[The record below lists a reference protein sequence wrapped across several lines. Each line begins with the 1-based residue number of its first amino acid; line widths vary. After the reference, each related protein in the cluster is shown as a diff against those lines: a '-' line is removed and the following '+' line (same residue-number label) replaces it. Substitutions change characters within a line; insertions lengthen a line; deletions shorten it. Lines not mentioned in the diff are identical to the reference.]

1 MPELPEVETVVRGLR
16 ETLPGRRIL
25 AARLGKTD
33 FIDDP
38 AAIEL
43 HLPGKRI
50 EAVRRVGKFLVFDL
64 CAGAANQA
72 EQHHL
77 IVHLGMTGQLITIP
91 REAPA
96 AAHTHVY
103 FELDDG
109 RDLRYIDPRR
119 FGRMALVSAD
129 GHHEMLGHLGAEPLE
144 ISEDEFRA
152 MLAVRR
158 ARIKALLLDQG
169 VLRGMGNIYSDE
181 CLWWA
186 RIHPSRLA
194 ANLDR
199 DAVRR
204 LHKAVRKVL
213 NEAIAKRGSSISN
226 YRDSDGNPGE
236 FQARH
241 RVYQRTGKKCF
252 RCAALIRHAIVAGRS
267 THFCPQCQPAPRAR
281 TRPRK
286 RGTTRKNKSARRR

>member
-38 AAIEL
+38 GAIEQ
-43 HLPGKRI
+43 HVPGKRI

-64 CAGAANQA
+64 HAGAANPA
-72 EQHHL
+72 ERHHL
-77 IVHLGMTGQLITIP
+77 IVHLGMTGQLITMP

-129 GHHEMLGHLGAEPLE
+129 GHHEVLGHLGAEPLE

-152 MLAVRR
+152 KLAGRR
-158 ARIKALLLDQG
+158 ARIKALLLDQS

-194 ANLDR
+194 ASLDR
-199 DAVRR
+199 DAVHR

-226 YRDSDGNPGE
+226 YPRFRRKSGRVSGAPSRVSAAREEVLPLRHADPPHHGGRPQHPFLSAVPVRAP
-236 FQARH
+236 FAHPQARC
-241 RVYQRTGKKCF
+241 YT
-252 RCAALIRHAIVAGRS
+252 
-267 THFCPQCQPAPRAR
+267 
-281 TRPRK
+281 
-286 RGTTRKNKSARRR
+286 

>member
-25 AARLGKTD
+25 AARLGQTD

-38 AAIEL
+38 AALEQ
-43 HLPGKRI
+43 HVPGKRV
-50 EAVRRVGKFLVFDL
+50 EAVRRMGKFLVFDL
-64 CAGAANQA
+64 HSGA
-72 EQHHL
+72 ESSSEPYHL
-77 IVHLGMTGQLITIP
+77 IVHLGMTGQLITMP

-96 AAHTHVY
+96 VPHTHVY

-119 FGRMALVSAD
+119 FGRMALVSAE
-129 GHHEMLGHLGAEPLE
+129 GYHEVLGHLGAEPLE
-144 ISEDEFRA
+144 VSEDQLRA
-152 MLAVRR
+152 KLAGRR
-158 ARIKALLLDQG
+158 SRIKALLLDQS

-194 ANLDR
+194 ANLNR
-199 DAVRR
+199 DEVRR
-204 LHKAVRKVL
+204 LLKAVRKVL
-213 NEAIAKRGSSISN
+213 NEAISKRGSSISN
-226 YRDSDGNPGE
+226 YRDSNGDMGE

-252 RCAALIRHAIVAGRS
+252 RCGALIRHNIVAGRS
-267 THFCPQCQPAPRAR
+267 THFCPQCQRPPRSHR
-281 TRPRK
+281 PTRK
-286 RGTTRKNKSARRR
+286 SGTTRKNKSARHR

>member
-1 MPELPEVETVVRGLR
+1 
-16 ETLPGRRIL
+16 
-25 AARLGKTD
+25 
-33 FIDDP
+33 
-38 AAIEL
+38 
-43 HLPGKRI
+43 
-50 EAVRRVGKFLVFDL
+50 VGKFLVFDL
-64 CAGAANQA
+64 HAGAANPA
-72 EQHHL
+72 ERHHL
-77 IVHLGMTGQLITIP
+77 IVHLGMTGQLITMP

-129 GHHEMLGHLGAEPLE
+129 GHREVLGHLGAEPLE

-152 MLAVRR
+152 KLAGRR
-158 ARIKALLLDQG
+158 ARIKALLLDQS

-194 ANLDR
+194 ASLDR
-199 DAVRR
+199 DAVHR

-241 RVYQRTGKKCF
+241 RVYQRQEKKCF
-252 RCAALIRHAIVAGRS
+252 RCGTLIRHTMVAGRS
-267 THFCPQCQPAPRAR
+267 THFCPQCQSAPRSR
-281 TRPRK
+281 THK
-286 RGTTRKNKSARRR
+286 HGATRKSKSARRR

>member
-38 AAIEL
+38 AALEQ
-43 HLPGKRI
+43 HVPGKRI
-50 EAVRRVGKFLVFDL
+50 EAVRRMGKFLVFDL
-64 CAGAANQA
+64 NSGAGSSA

-119 FGRMALVSAD
+119 FGRMALVSAE
-129 GHHEMLGHLGAEPLE
+129 GQQEVLGRLGVEPLE
-144 ISEDEFRA
+144 ISEDQFRTK
-152 MLAVRR
+152 LAGRR
-158 ARIKALLLDQG
+158 ARIKALLLDQS

-194 ANLDR
+194 ANLDP
-199 DAVRR
+199 DAVHR

-226 YRDSDGNPGE
+226 YRDSNGDMGE

-252 RCAALIRHAIVAGRS
+252 RCGTLIRHNIVAGRS
-267 THFCPQCQPAPRAR
+267 THFCPQCQPAPRTR
-281 TRPRK
+281 TPAHQRPA
-286 RGTTRKNKSARRR
+286 TRKSKSARRR

>member
-38 AAIEL
+38 AALEQ
-43 HLPGKRI
+43 HVPGKRI
-50 EAVRRVGKFLVFDL
+50 EAVRRMGKFLVFDL
-64 CAGAANQA
+64 DSGVGSAA

-77 IVHLGMTGQLITIP
+77 IVHLGMTGQLMTMP

-119 FGRMALVSAD
+119 FGRMALVTAE
-129 GHHEMLGHLGAEPLE
+129 GHQEVLGNLGVEPLE
-144 ISEDEFRA
+144 ISEGDLRA
-152 MLAVRR
+152 KLAGRR
-158 ARIKALLLDQG
+158 SRIKALLLDQS

-186 RIHPSRLA
+186 HIHPSRLA
-194 ANLDR
+194 ANLDS

-226 YRDSDGNPGE
+226 YRDSNGDMGE

-252 RCAALIRHAIVAGRS
+252 RCATLIRHNIVAGRS
-267 THFCPQCQPAPRAR
+267 THFCPKCQPAPR
-281 TRPRK
+281 TRPTAGK
-286 RGTTRKNKSARRR
+286 RGVTRKSKSARRR

>member
-16 ETLPGRRIL
+16 ATLPGRRIL

-38 AAIEL
+38 AALEQ
-43 HLPGKRI
+43 HVPGTRI
-50 EAVRRVGKFLVFDL
+50 EAVRRMGKFLVFDL
-64 CAGAANQA
+64 HSGAGSAA

-77 IVHLGMTGQLITIP
+77 IVHLGMTGQLMTIA

-119 FGRMALVSAD
+119 FGRMALVTAE
-129 GHHEMLGHLGAEPLE
+129 GHQEVLGNLGVEPLE
-144 ISEDEFRA
+144 ISEDDLRA
-152 MLAVRR
+152 KLAGRR
-158 ARIKALLLDQG
+158 SRIKALLLDQT

-194 ANLDR
+194 ATLDR

-204 LHKAVRKVL
+204 LHAAVRKVL

-226 YRDSDGNPGE
+226 YRDSNGDMGE

-252 RCAALIRHAIVAGRS
+252 RCATLIRHNIVAGRS
-267 THFCPQCQPAPRAR
+267 THFCPKCQPAPR
-281 TRPRK
+281 TRPTASK
-286 RGTTRKNKSARRR
+286 RRVTRKSKLARRR

>member
-38 AAIEL
+38 AALEQ
-43 HLPGKRI
+43 HVPGKRI
-50 EAVRRVGKFLVFDL
+50 EAVRRMGKFLVFDL
-64 CAGAANQA
+64 HSGAGNSA

-77 IVHLGMTGQLITIP
+77 IVHLGMTGQLITMP

-129 GHHEMLGHLGAEPLE
+129 GHKEILGHLGVEPLE
-144 ISEDEFRA
+144 ISEDEFLTK
-152 MLAVRR
+152 LAGRR
-158 ARIKALLLDQG
+158 SRIKALLLDQS

-204 LHKAVRKVL
+204 LLKAVRKVL

-226 YRDSDGNPGE
+226 YRDSNGDMGE
-236 FQARH
+236 FQAHH

-252 RCAALIRHAIVAGRS
+252 RCGTLIRHNIVAGRS
-267 THFCPQCQPAPRAR
+267 THFCPQCQPAPRS
-281 TRPRK
+281 RP
-286 RGTTRKNKSARRR
+286 SARRRGATRKSKPARRR

>member
-1 MPELPEVETVVRGLR
+1 VVRGLR

-38 AAIEL
+38 VAIEQ
-43 HLPGKRI
+43 HVPGKRI

-64 CAGAANQA
+64 HAGATNPA
-72 EQHHL
+72 ERHHL

-91 REAPA
+91 RDAPA

-129 GHHEMLGHLGAEPLE
+129 GHDELLGHLGAEPLE
-144 ISEDEFRA
+144 ISEDEFREK
-152 MLAVRR
+152 LAGRR
-158 ARIKALLLDQG
+158 ARIKALLLDQS

-181 CLWWA
+181 CLWWSH
-186 RIHPSRLA
+186 IHPSRLA

-199 DAVRR
+199 DEVRR

-252 RCAALIRHAIVAGRS
+252 RCGILIRHSIVAGRS
-267 THFCPQCQPAPRAR
+267 THFCPQCQPAPRSRRA
-281 TRPRK
+281 PRK
-286 RGTTRKNKSARRR
+286 RATTRKSKSTRRR